1 MNNGYAVFVSGQWLV
16 AKATICQLLG
26 LFYTAEGKTGSPPGC

>member
-1 MNNGYAVFVSGQWLV
+1 VFVNGQWLV